1 MYRGIHACII
11 KQIPSS
17 PVGYCF
23 ISKVRERKQ
32 FSAFVL
38 GIVYTTLLGSSS
50 LGKNIRTTTTTKKQR
65 DVNVTSRVSG
75 VEPSVLI
82 LKGISNLCCV

>member
-23 ISKVRERKQ
+23 LSKVRERKQ

-50 LGKNIRTTTTTKKQR
+50 LGKNIRTTTTKQR
-65 DVNVTSRVSG
+65 DVAVTSRVSG

>member
-23 ISKVRERKQ
+23 LSKVRERKQ

-50 LGKNIRTTTTTKKQR
+50 LGKNIRTTTTKQR
-65 DVNVTSRVSG
+65 DVTVTSRVSG